1 MSPDGKSVRRDRFAV
16 ADAFE
21 ERVPGDDVF
30 VFTCLCYRNCSKK
43 KTKRKEVSARILV
56 TSFHEK
62 GGRLK
67 NERERER
74 SKLKKRTR
82 TTIRN

>member
-43 KTKRKEVSARILV
+43 KTKRKEVSALILV

-62 GGRLK
+62 GERSK
-67 NERERER
+67 NEREREIEAQ
-74 SKLKKRTR
+74 KTNADDE
-82 TTIRN
+82 TQ